1 MEIAQLCDLVEPPA
15 GRADVTGSALVGEWV
30 NANPDTTSIA
40 RLTIYE
46 DGGQLRLRVFAIGPK
61 GLIDWGVAE
70 LTLFSSSPSSSTT
83 SGFTCAY
90 DFGFAETGIKGM
102 IMKGLLVLA
111 QFHRFKDD
119 SGRADYF
126 VREYFALAHGRF

>member
-1 MEIAQLCDLVEPPA
+1 MEIAQLCDLVEPPV
-15 GRADVTGSALVGEWV
+15 RADLNGSAFVGEWV
-30 NANPDTTSIA
+30 NSNADTTSIA
-40 RLTIYE
+40 RVTISE
-46 DGGQLRLRVFAIGPK
+46 SGGELLLRVFAIGPE

-70 LTLFSSSPSSSTT
+70 LEIFSSSPSSSTP
-83 SGFTCAY
+83 SGFTCHY

-119 SGRADYF
+119 SQRADYF
-126 VREYFALAHGRF
+126 VREYFGLAHGKF